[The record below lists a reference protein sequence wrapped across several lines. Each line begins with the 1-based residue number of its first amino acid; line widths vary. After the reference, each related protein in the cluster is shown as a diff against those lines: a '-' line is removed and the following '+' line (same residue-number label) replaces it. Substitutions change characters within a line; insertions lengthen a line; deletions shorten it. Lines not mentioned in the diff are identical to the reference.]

1 MTAINDRTK
10 PAEVIT
16 QFTADGKIIPI
27 RIKLQDD
34 DGAYQTYSIKGYK
47 ELTHYDCVFT
57 YACKISVF
65 NRIRIIKLIYQSH
78 DCKWYTRIDD
88 LG

>member
-1 MTAINDRTK
+1 MGAISDKTK
-10 PAEVIT
+10 PTEVIT
-16 QFTADGKIIPI
+16 QFTPEGKIIPI
-27 RIKLQDD
+27 RIRLQDD

-65 NRIRIIKLIYQSH
+65 DKIRIIKLIYQSH
-78 DCKWYTRIDD
+78 DCKWYTRVDD
-88 LG
+88 LA

>member
-1 MTAINDRTK
+1 MSAIIDRTR

-16 QFTADGKIIPI
+16 QFTTDGKIIPI
-27 RIKLQDD
+27 RIKLKDD

-47 ELTHYDCVFT
+47 ELTHYDCVLT

-65 NRIRIIKLIYQSH
+65 DKIRIIKLIYQSH
-78 DCKWYTRIDD
+78 DCKWYIRADD
-88 LG
+88 LA